1 MEEIKKHQPGTFSL
15 VDLAM
20 TDLNAAKK
28 FYSELFG
35 LEAVDTPAGPDI
47 VYAML
52 NLDDKPVAALYEMNK
67 EQQEQG
73 MRPHSSPNC
82 SIGDL
87 KQVR

>member
-35 LEAVDTPAGPDI
+35 LEAFAI
-47 VYAML
+47 
-52 NLDDKPVAALYEMNK
+52 
-67 EQQEQG
+67 
-73 MRPHSSPNC
+73 
-82 SIGDL
+82 L
-87 KQVR
+87 KMEPMEE